1 MKIVTG
7 IILTSVAA
15 FSGAAYAA
23 DAQPTTGSAA
33 VTHEHAAGEINNFI
47 VTLEHVHAVM
57 ENGSPAPQHD
67 AACKK
72 ELSMP
77 ESKYMGMKVKTDYT
91 INSSTMMLSAKSMF
105 PSPDSMKPMELTVD
119 LSALGLAD
127 VYAFGAFKP
136 AALPQAYI
144 YFTIDKDFKNPVST
158 FMIINQGKQYN
169 CVISSSNKM
178 MSKEM
183 RGKMMMKKQ

>member
-7 IILTSVAA
+7 IIFTSVAA

-23 DAQPTTGSAA
+23 DAQPTTGNA
-33 VTHEHAAGEINNFI
+33 E

-57 ENGSPAPQHD
+57 ENGSPAQQHD

-91 INSSTMMLSAKSMF
+91 INSSTMMMSAKSMF

-127 VYAFGAFKP
+127 IYAFGAFKP
-136 AALPQAYI
+136 VALPQAYI
-144 YFTIDKDFKNPVST
+144 YFTIDKDFKSPVST

>member
-33 VTHEHAAGEINNFI
+33 VM
-47 VTLEHVHAVM
+47 LEHVHAVM

-77 ESKYMGMKVKTDYT
+77 ESKYIGMKVKTDYT
-91 INSSTMMLSAKSMF
+91 INSSTMMMSAKSMF

-144 YFTIDKDFKNPVST
+144 YFTIDKNFKDPVST

-178 MSKEM
+178 MSEEM

>member
-1 MKIVTG
+1 
-7 IILTSVAA
+7 
-15 FSGAAYAA
+15 
-23 DAQPTTGSAA
+23 
-33 VTHEHAAGEINNFI
+33 
-47 VTLEHVHAVM
+47 
-57 ENGSPAPQHD
+57 
-67 AACKK
+67 
-72 ELSMP
+72 
-77 ESKYMGMKVKTDYT
+77 MKVKTDYT
-91 INSSTMMLSAKSMF
+91 INSSTMMMSAKSMF

-183 RGKMMMKKQ
+183 RGKMMMKNSSGMKSGAPLSRKRRNKNQIRPGLYFWLNFSSDWNR

>member
-1 MKIVTG
+1 M
-7 IILTSVAA
+7 
-15 FSGAAYAA
+15 
-23 DAQPTTGSAA
+23 
-33 VTHEHAAGEINNFI
+33 
-47 VTLEHVHAVM
+47 
-57 ENGSPAPQHD
+57 
-67 AACKK
+67 
-72 ELSMP
+72 
-77 ESKYMGMKVKTDYT
+77 
-91 INSSTMMLSAKSMF
+91 
-105 PSPDSMKPMELTVD
+105 
-119 LSALGLAD
+119 
-127 VYAFGAFKP
+127 YAFGAFKP

>member
-1 MKIVTG
+1 
-7 IILTSVAA
+7 
-15 FSGAAYAA
+15 
-23 DAQPTTGSAA
+23 
-33 VTHEHAAGEINNFI
+33 
-47 VTLEHVHAVM
+47 
-57 ENGSPAPQHD
+57 
-67 AACKK
+67 
-72 ELSMP
+72 
-77 ESKYMGMKVKTDYT
+77 MGMKVKTDYT
-91 INSSTMMLSAKSMF
+91 INSSTMMMSAKSMF

-119 LSALGLAD
+119 LSALGPAD

-183 RGKMMMKKQ
+183 RGKMMMKNSSGESGAPLAGSAAIKIRSGRIVFLVELLFRLEQINNAFDKADNRRDPRPAEQQVEQPHHFIPK

>member
-1 MKIVTG
+1 
-7 IILTSVAA
+7 
-15 FSGAAYAA
+15 
-23 DAQPTTGSAA
+23 
-33 VTHEHAAGEINNFI
+33 
-47 VTLEHVHAVM
+47 
-57 ENGSPAPQHD
+57 
-67 AACKK
+67 
-72 ELSMP
+72 
-77 ESKYMGMKVKTDYT
+77 MGMKVKTDYT
-91 INSSTMMLSAKSMF
+91 INSSTMMMSAKSMF

-183 RGKMMMKKQ
+183 RGKMMMKNSSGMKAALLLAGSAAIKSDQARIVFLVELLFRLNR

>member
-23 DAQPTTGSAA
+23 DAQPTTGNAE
-33 VTHEHAAGEINNFI
+33 VM
-47 VTLEHVHAVM
+47 LEHVHAVM

-67 AACKK
+67 AACQK

-91 INSSTMMLSAKSMF
+91 INSSTMMMSAKSMF

-119 LSALGLAD
+119 LCAGPGGYVCLRRL
-127 VYAFGAFKP
+127 
-136 AALPQAYI
+136 
-144 YFTIDKDFKNPVST
+144 
-158 FMIINQGKQYN
+158 
-169 CVISSSNKM
+169 
-178 MSKEM
+178 
-183 RGKMMMKKQ
+183 

>member
-23 DAQPTTGSAA
+23 DAQPTTGNA
-33 VTHEHAAGEINNFI
+33 E
-47 VTLEHVHAVM
+47 VTLEHVHAVI

-67 AACKK
+67 SACKK

-77 ESKYMGMKVKTDYT
+77 ESKYIGMKVKTDYT
-91 INSSTMMLSAKSMF
+91 INSSTMMMSAKSMF
-105 PSPDSMKPMELTVD
+105 PSPNDKQPMELTVD

-144 YFTIDKDFKNPVST
+144 YFTIDKDFKDPVST

>member
-1 MKIVTG
+1 
-7 IILTSVAA
+7 
-15 FSGAAYAA
+15 
-23 DAQPTTGSAA
+23 
-33 VTHEHAAGEINNFI
+33 
-47 VTLEHVHAVM
+47 
-57 ENGSPAPQHD
+57 
-67 AACKK
+67 
-72 ELSMP
+72 
-77 ESKYMGMKVKTDYT
+77 MGMKVKTDYT
-91 INSSTMMLSAKSMF
+91 INSSTMMMSAKSMF

-183 RGKMMMKKQ
+183 RGKMMMKNSSGMKSGAHLSRKRRNKNQIRPGLYFWLNSLPIGTDK

>member
-7 IILTSVAA
+7 IILTSVVA

-23 DAQPTTGSAA
+23 DAQPSTGNA
-33 VTHEHAAGEINNFI
+33 E

-57 ENGSPAPQHD
+57 ENGSPVPQHD
-67 AACKK
+67 AACQK

-77 ESKYMGMKVKTDYT
+77 ESKYIGMKVKTDYT
-91 INSSTMMLSAKSMF
+91 INSSTMMMSAKSMF

-127 VYAFGAFKP
+127 IYAFGAFKP

-183 RGKMMMKKQ
+183 RDKMMMKKQ

>member
-23 DAQPTTGSAA
+23 DAQPTTGNA
-33 VTHEHAAGEINNFI
+33 E

-91 INSSTMMLSAKSMF
+91 INSSTMMMSAKSMF
-105 PSPDSMKPMELTVD
+105 PSP
-119 LSALGLAD
+119 
-127 VYAFGAFKP
+127 
-136 AALPQAYI
+136 
-144 YFTIDKDFKNPVST
+144 N
-158 FMIINQGKQYN
+158 
-169 CVISSSNKM
+169 
-178 MSKEM
+178 
-183 RGKMMMKKQ
+183 